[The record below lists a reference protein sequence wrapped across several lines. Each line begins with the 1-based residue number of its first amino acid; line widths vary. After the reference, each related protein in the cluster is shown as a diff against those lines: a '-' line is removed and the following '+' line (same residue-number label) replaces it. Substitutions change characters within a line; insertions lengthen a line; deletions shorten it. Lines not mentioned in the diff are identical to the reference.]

1 MTLSGLLRV
10 TGIVLVTLS
19 LPMGARAYDVT
30 EHLKPEA
37 FLHKVYGDAV
47 PGISLLP
54 IRGDLRKQIEA
65 VLGHRYNGMRLRY
78 WQQAGTTAWIIDE
91 KSKDQPMTIGIGVN
105 PAGEIAVL
113 ELLVYREP
121 RGGEVH
127 QAGFR
132 KQYLG
137 MHLTHGH
144 DLSGEVDGITGATL
158 SVDAMNRV
166 AAMALLLHQS
176 VSADNNADG

>member
-1 MTLSGLLRV
+1 MRTNRLFLALGLLLAALCSSV
-10 TGIVLVTLS
+10 MAVSG
-19 LPMGARAYDVT
+19 YDET
-30 EHLKPEA
+30 EYLKPEA
-37 FLHKVYGDAV
+37 FLHNVYGETL

-54 IRGDLRKQIEA
+54 LRGDLRQQVEA

-78 WQQAGTTAWIIDE
+78 WEQDGTTAWILDE
-91 KSKDQPMTIGIGVN
+91 KSKDMPMTIGIGIN
-105 PAGEIAVL
+105 PQGEISVL

-121 RGGEVH
+121 RGEEVH

-137 MHLTHGH
+137 MTLTDSHE
-144 DLSGEVDGITGATL
+144 LSGEVDGITGATL

-166 AAMALLLHQS
+166 AAVALLLHRA
-176 VSADNNADG
+176 VSDEGEP